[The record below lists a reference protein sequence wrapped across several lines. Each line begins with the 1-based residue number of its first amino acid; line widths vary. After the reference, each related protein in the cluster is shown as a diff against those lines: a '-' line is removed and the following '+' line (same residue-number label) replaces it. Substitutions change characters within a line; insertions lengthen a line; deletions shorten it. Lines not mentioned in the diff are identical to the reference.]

1 MTVSLYTAIENQI
14 KPAQFNIYTA
24 LPAKVINF
32 NDHMDI
38 LVRPLSVNYQSIVL
52 VNRTPFWFSNDSQ
65 TNCFG
70 IGKSVRIQNVGG
82 KQCQ

>member
-14 KPAQFNIYTA
+14 KRAQFNIYTA

-38 LVRPLSVNYQSIVL
+38 LVRSLGVNNQSIVR
-52 VNRTPFWFSNDSQ
+52 VNRTPF
-65 TNCFG
+65 
-70 IGKSVRIQNVGG
+70 
-82 KQCQ
+82 

>member
-1 MTVSLYTAIENQI
+1 MTVSLYIAIENQI

-38 LVRPLSVNYQSIVL
+38 LVRPLGVNNQSIVR
-52 VNRTPFWFSNDSQ
+52 VNRTPF
-65 TNCFG
+65 
-70 IGKSVRIQNVGG
+70 
-82 KQCQ
+82 

>member
-14 KPAQFNIYTA
+14 KRAQSNIYTA

-52 VNRTPFWFSNDSQ
+52 VNRTPF
-65 TNCFG
+65 
-70 IGKSVRIQNVGG
+70 
-82 KQCQ
+82 

>member
-14 KPAQFNIYTA
+14 KRAEFNIYTA

-38 LVRPLSVNYQSIVL
+38 LVRSLGVNNQSIVR
-52 VNRTPFWFSNDSQ
+52 VNRTPF
-65 TNCFG
+65 
-70 IGKSVRIQNVGG
+70 
-82 KQCQ
+82 